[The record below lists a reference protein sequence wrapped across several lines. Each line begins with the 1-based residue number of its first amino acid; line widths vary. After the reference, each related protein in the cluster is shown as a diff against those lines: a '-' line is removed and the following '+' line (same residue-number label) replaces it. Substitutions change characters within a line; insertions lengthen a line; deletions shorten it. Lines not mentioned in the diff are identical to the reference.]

1 MPDRWIIRVDGKE
14 YGPVDLEVLK
24 EWKREGRLLSANEA
38 RLENDTKWI
47 TAGAIGGLFSSL
59 QAIPAQ
65 RDPPQVPQRRGSL
78 FTRTF
83 QIYGR
88 GFFQYLGLSA
98 LIILPSLF
106 GQFVTLFAERF
117 ATNEVNF
124 AGLLSAAF
132 SFFMMVL
139 VFVMWPVYLAGLQIV
154 TSELA
159 VGCRVS
165 LATVLNRAAKFWPRV
180 ATLCVIVYG
189 GFFLLFLF
197 LTAIFAIT
205 LATAQSPLLAIPVLM
220 LLALQVWLF
229 GRWFINVLF
238 WQQAAVIENA
248 TVPEA
253 LQQSK
258 QLARSRRDLAWY
270 QRPLWRGALIASI
283 WMAFI
288 SGLDLWVSWSAIR
301 HAFDL
306 LMTNPD
312 PQAFLSAMTAEP
324 KSTGLDLPRVCL
336 SLLQSVLRPLLGIA
350 FVLLYFDA
358 RRDFAE
364 REFVPRDTD
373 L

>member
-1 MPDRWIIRVDGKE
+1 
-14 YGPVDLEVLK
+14 
-24 EWKREGRLLSANEA
+24 
-38 RLENDTKWI
+38 
-47 TAGAIGGLFSSL
+47 
-59 QAIPAQ
+59 
-65 RDPPQVPQRRGSL
+65 
-78 FTRTF
+78 
-83 QIYGR
+83 
-88 GFFQYLGLSA
+88 
-98 LIILPSLF
+98 
-106 GQFVTLFAERF
+106 
-117 ATNEVNF
+117 
-124 AGLLSAAF
+124 
-132 SFFMMVL
+132 
-139 VFVMWPVYLAGLQIV
+139 
-154 TSELA
+154 
-159 VGCRVS
+159 
-165 LATVLNRAAKFWPRV
+165 
-180 ATLCVIVYG
+180 
-189 GFFLLFLF
+189 
-197 LTAIFAIT
+197 
-205 LATAQSPLLAIPVLM
+205 M

-258 QLARSRRDLAWY
+258 ELARSRRDLAWY

-283 WMAFI
+283 WIAFI

-336 SLLQSVLRPLLGIA
+336 SLVQSVLRPLLGIA

-364 REFVPRDTD
+364 REFVPRDSG